1 MKSNRIRSIFNR
13 VYNNSPNPIF
23 CYPLFYFQHGEFI
36 CEVATSI
43 SNFRNAKWDCRDFT
57 NSNPLLILEG
67 LFFNQGYWI
76 TVLRRTRDNGYIKTN
91 LNTHFDDWKKE
102 LNTFINTKLN
112 TNSSVG

>member
-1 MKSNRIRSIFNR
+1 MNSNRIRNQFRKFFN
-13 VYNNSPNPIF
+13 NQPNPIF
-23 CYPLFYFQHGEFI
+23 CYPLFYFQHEEFI

-43 SNFRNAKWDCRDFT
+43 NSFRNSKWDCRDFT

-76 TVLRRTRDNGYIKTN
+76 TVLQRTSHGYIKTN

-112 TNSSVG
+112 TNKLCV

>member
-1 MKSNRIRSIFNR
+1 MKSNRIRSIFKR
-13 VYNNSPNPIF
+13 VYNNLPNPIF

-43 SNFRNAKWDCRDFT
+43 NNFENTKWSYQYFK
-57 NSNPLLILEG
+57 NSSPLLILEG

-76 TVLRRTRDNGYIKTN
+76 TVLQRTHHNEYIKTN

-102 LNTFINTKLN
+102 LNKFINTKLN
-112 TNSSVG
+112 TN